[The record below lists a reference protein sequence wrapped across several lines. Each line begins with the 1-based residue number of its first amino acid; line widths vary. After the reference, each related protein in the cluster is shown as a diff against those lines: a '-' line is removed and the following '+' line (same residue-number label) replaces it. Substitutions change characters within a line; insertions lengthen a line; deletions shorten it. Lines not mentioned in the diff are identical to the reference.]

1 MVRVLVSDDEGYGLG
16 PDAMMTVELHE
27 LHEHARSGARGE
39 GERVKAHGQWVT
51 SMKPLPL
58 TVVIGTE
65 EPARSSFPR
74 RRLT

>member
-1 MVRVLVSDDEGYGLG
+1 VRVLVSDDEGYVLG
-16 PDAMMTVELHE
+16 PDAMMTVGLHE
-27 LHEHARSGARGE
+27 LHEDAGSGARSE

>member
-1 MVRVLVSDDEGYGLG
+1 MVRVLVSDDEGYVLG
-16 PDAMMTVELHE
+16 PDAMMTVGLHE
-27 LHEHARSGARGE
+27 LHENAGSGARGA
-39 GERVKAHGQWVT
+39 GDRANHGQWVT